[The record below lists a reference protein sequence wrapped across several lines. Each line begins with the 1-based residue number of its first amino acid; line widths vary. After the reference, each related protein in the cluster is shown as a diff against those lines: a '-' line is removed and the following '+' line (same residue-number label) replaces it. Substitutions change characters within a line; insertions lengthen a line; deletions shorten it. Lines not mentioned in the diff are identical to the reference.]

1 MIRNYLLILVLLF
14 TTQGVIAQITD
25 NFPEDRRRQREDLP
39 LGIKETLQKRKIEQ
53 EKKEHKELLDRGH
66 EALKLA
72 EELSASVNSRNNLS
86 EEEKKKLEKLEKL
99 IRKIRDRLGGDDDG
113 EDTQNSLKSTE
124 EALEIIKE
132 NTNKLLSILEKTSR
146 FEVSAR
152 AIEISNNILKIIQAL
167 QP

>member
-1 MIRNYLLILVLLF
+1 MLVLLF
-14 TTQGVIAQITD
+14 ATQNVIAQITD

-39 LGIKETLQKRKIEQ
+39 LGIKETLQKRRIEQ

-72 EELSASVNSRNNLS
+72 EELSVGINRSKLS
-86 EEEKKKLEKLEKL
+86 EEEKKKLERLEKL
-99 IRKIRDRLGGDDDG
+99 IRKIRDRLGGDDDE
-113 EDTQNSLKSTE
+113 EDTQKPFKSKE

-146 FEVSAR
+146 FEVSAQ

>member
-1 MIRNYLLILVLLF
+1 MIRNYLLMLVLLF
-14 TTQGVIAQITD
+14 ATQNVIAQITD

-39 LGIKETLQKRKIEQ
+39 LGIKETLQKRRIEQ

-72 EELSASVNSRNNLS
+72 EELSVGINRSKLS
-86 EEEKKKLEKLEKL
+86 EEEKKKLERLEKL
-99 IRKIRDRLGGDDDG
+99 IRKIRDRLGGDDDE
-113 EDTQNSLKSTE
+113 EDTQKPFKSKE

-146 FEVSAR
+146 FEVSAQ